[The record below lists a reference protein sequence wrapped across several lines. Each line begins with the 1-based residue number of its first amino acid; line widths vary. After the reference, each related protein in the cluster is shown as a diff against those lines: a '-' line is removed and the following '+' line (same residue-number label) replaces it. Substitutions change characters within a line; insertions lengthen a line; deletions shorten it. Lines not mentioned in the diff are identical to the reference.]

1 MGRLILVLGGARS
14 GKSTFALQLARDLG
28 GDDVLFVATA
38 EAGDEEMQRRIER
51 HQRERLARWDTLE
64 AQQDVGQA
72 ILDYRTRPERSGSF
86 QSGGLEQSV
95 GSVRVIVVDCL
106 AMLVSNLLMD
116 VEDPFAAD
124 VEAKVIAEVQA
135 LVACAQGLRGV
146 LIVVSNEV
154 GLGLVP
160 PYPLGRAYR
169 DLLGQANRVLA
180 HDADQVHFL
189 VAGIPMLIKGESQ
202 PADIDQ

>member
-51 HQRERLARWDTLE
+51 HRRERPASWNTLE
-64 AQQDVGQA
+64 AQRNVGQA
-72 ILDYRTRPERSGSF
+72 ILDHWSQPTPSVSA
-86 QSGGLEQSV
+86 QSGGTA
-95 GSVRVIVVDCL
+95 RVIVVDCL
-106 AMLVSNLLMD
+106 TVLVSNLLLD

-124 VEAKVIAEVQA
+124 VEARVMAEVQA
-135 LVACAQGLRGV
+135 LVACAERLGGV

-180 HDADQVHFL
+180 RDADQVHFL
-189 VAGIPMLIKGESQ
+189 VAGIPMLVKGESQ
-202 PADIDQ
+202 AADISR